1 MVEANDILAIKAD
14 GRFRILDLPKGDHRC
29 PVGQE
34 DGGIVRHLANLAE
47 TERALKERTCLGQ
60 IWNGQPDMMGALG
73 LSLV

>member
-1 MVEANDILAIKAD
+1 MMKANDVFAIKGY
-14 GRFRILDLPKGDHRC
+14 GRFRVFDLPKGDHGR

-47 TERALKERTCLGQ
+47 TERALKERTCFGQ

-73 LSLV
+73 